1 MLFMFSVSNT
11 SSQTSFQNTV
21 ESLNYELI
29 GNKGVLITEFTVLS
43 TNLTAKTRLKLII
56 SCTKNY
62 RYKKLIDLVFVFL
75 YFSLTSVLMIY
86 LIMLVVIGFYSFVS
100 RSSISIIY

>member
-1 MLFMFSVSNT
+1 MFSVSNT

-21 ESLNYELI
+21 ESLIYEYELI
-29 GNKGVLITEFTVLS
+29 GNKEVLITEYTVLS

-62 RYKKLIDLVFVFL
+62 KYKKLILVFVFL
-75 YFSLTSVLMIY
+75 YFSLTPVLMIY
-86 LIMLVVIGFYSFVS
+86 LIMLVVIGFIVLYRAYPFQLD
-100 RSSISIIY
+100 IK